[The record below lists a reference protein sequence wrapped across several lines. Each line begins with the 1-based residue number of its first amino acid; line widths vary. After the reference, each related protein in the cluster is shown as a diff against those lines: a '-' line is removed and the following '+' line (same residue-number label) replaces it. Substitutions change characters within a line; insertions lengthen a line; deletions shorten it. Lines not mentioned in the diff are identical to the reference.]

1 MILNSSMAV
10 NQKYGK
16 KHEKTWKK
24 QPEFVLLHSSVQVN
38 QTYSKKHEKNKEK
51 ATRSCVAT
59 FFCGGEPKL

>member
-24 QPEFVLLHSSVQVN
+24 QPEFVLLHSSVAVN
-38 QTYSKKHEKNKEK
+38 QNHSKKHEKAWKKHEK
-51 ATRSCVAT
+51 HKKIVQQT
-59 FFCGGEPKL
+59 